1 MFLSGGAAVGV
12 QPAASVQ
19 YAVVATG
26 WIVLVGFLVSAWGV
40 RLLFR
45 NRETR
50 RLFKPGHVSTSG
62 STKTTAPEDPLARLR
77 AWHDSQSE
85 SRRLRIS
92 RPTPAANLVPLF
104 ADRTTVRLRR
114 RSAGMG
120 ALALQPSFAGQFD
133 GRHGDFRRGW
143 PSEHKRDSGLA
154 VRVLGPILITGA
166 PHRLTVQ
173 QTALLTLLAVLGP
186 QTRERLIDRIWNG
199 QAVSLSRFANLIT
212 EIRGVVGKQRLTLR
226 EADGCYQLN
235 GISCDYL
242 QFDDLLH
249 ITSVE
254 NADSE
259 TAAALTQALRLV
271 RGQLFEHRN
280 SRYWHWLDNEH
291 HLFFEVGRS
300 VATAAAQLAEMAARS
315 GDHTTAIWACRQG
328 LLAVPGDEQLL
339 GLAERLY
346 ATRIE
351 P

>member
-12 QPAASVQ
+12 QSAASVHS
-19 YAVVATG
+19 AVVAAG
-26 WIVLVGFLVSAWGV
+26 WVLLVGFLVSALGV

-45 NRETR
+45 NRELR
-50 RLFKPGHVSTSG
+50 RLFRSG
-62 STKTTAPEDPLARLR
+62 RVPRPRTTNLASSDDPLDRLR
-77 AWHDSQSE
+77 AWHDFHSE
-85 SRRLRIS
+85 SQRLRRLT
-92 RPTPAANLVPLF
+92 RPPAASLVPLF

-199 QAVSLSRFANLIT
+199 RAVSSSRFANLIT

-226 EADGCYQLN
+226 QADGCYQLN
-235 GISCDYL
+235 GVSCDYQ
-242 QFDDLLH
+242 QFEDLLS
-249 ITSVE
+249 ITSDE
-254 NADSE
+254 HADSGN
-259 TAAALTQALRLV
+259 AASLTQALCLV

-280 SRYWHWLDNEH
+280 SRYWHWLDDEP
-291 HLFFEVGRS
+291 E
-300 VATAAAQLAEMAARS
+300 TLAR
-315 GDHTTAIWACRQG
+315 CRQSRIP
-328 LLAVPGDEQLL
+328 PGRASESHF
-339 GLAERLY
+339 
-346 ATRIE
+346 
-351 P
+351 